1 LNAQQISHR
10 RLQLKIRR
18 LTVQD
23 LGTVMAIEP
32 IAFGTHHW
40 SRQSFENELS
50 NAIGYYFAGI
60 DGNSDELV
68 GYSGFWLIDG
78 NEAHITTLAVH
89 PSFRRQYVG
98 ERLLINNILDARS
111 RGARRMTL
119 EVRVSNEQAQNLYQ
133 KYGFKNLGMRRNYYQ
148 DNSEDALVLWTDNIE
163 TPQFN
168 KLLENRMAVLEPFV
182 LTGAPEPLP
191 QPSKSK

>member
-10 RLQLKIRR
+10 RLQLEIRR
-18 LTVQD
+18 LTIQD
-23 LGTVMAIEP
+23 LSAVMLIEP

-40 SRQSFENELS
+40 SQQSFENELS
-50 NAIGYYFAGI
+50 NPIGYYFAGI
-60 DGNSDELV
+60 DRNSNELV
-68 GYSGFWLIDG
+68 GYSGFWLIDED
-78 NEAHITTLAVH
+78 EAHITILAVH

-98 ERLLINNILDARS
+98 ERLLINNILEARS

-119 EVRVSNEQAQNLYQ
+119 EVRVSNQQAQNLYQ
-133 KYGFKNLGMRRNYYQ
+133 KYGFKNSGMRRNYYQ

-182 LTGAPEPLP
+182 LAGTP
-191 QPSKSK
+191 QPLSQLSKSK